1 MMKTLKQCHCT
12 QNQILLAERYGLHE
26 ANEVFSLYPFRYEE
40 MISKPFNQWQEKEK
54 VVFEGRLMTYPVT
67 TRFGKNKA
75 ITRFQVETED
85 NLLNITIFN
94 RPWNSNLKVGM
105 ILTIIGRYEGYNK
118 VTAMQYNTKPL
129 KGQLG
134 IIPVYPLKEGI
145 QQRSV
150 RALIKK
156 VFLECI
162 NEIEDFVPS
171 DIQIKYKL
179 MNKKM
184 ALRCI
189 HFPQN
194 SKEIQLAYRTLKY
207 EEFLRFHLAIA
218 IMKSSV
224 QEEVFSEGKKF
235 DRVVLNNLI
244 DELPFDFTLDQKKA
258 TEEILDDMEDNRV
271 MYRLVQG
278 DVGCGKTAVAW
289 VAMVACVMAKKQA
302 AMMAP
307 TEILA
312 KQHYE
317 SFMQL
322 SNGLPIKI
330 EVLYSALSAKK
341 KKEILEKL
349 KNHEIDILIG
359 THALIQDAVQFADL
373 GLVVADEQHRFG
385 VEQRK
390 KLKEKGNKVDFLL
403 MTATPIPRTLANTL
417 YGDMDISTIVTMP
430 KGRKPVITR
439 LIKENKL
446 DSLTDELIEALKSN
460 EQIYVICAAI
470 EESENYEAK
479 NVIEVQEEL
488 QVLFQ
493 GVAKCGILHGKMSSD
508 EKEEIMRQF
517 SENQIQILVSTTVVE
532 VGVNVVNAT
541 TMIIYD
547 AHRFGLSSLHQ
558 LRGRVQRGNKQ
569 GKCYLLTSSKDKDAL
584 KRLEILVNCSDGFEI
599 SMEDLKIRG
608 PGDILGIRQS
618 GLPGFVLGN
627 LIEDT
632 RIIDTARKDAQDI
645 LENQENIE
653 YLRCIEIIKKLNQNT
668 ASYMD

>member
-1 MMKTLKQCHCT
+1 MKTLKECHCT
-12 QNQILLAERYGLHE
+12 QNQILLAERYGLHD
-26 ANEVFSLYPFRYEE
+26 ANEVLSLYPFRYEE
-40 MISKPFNQWQEKEK
+40 MISKPFNQWQDKEK
-54 VVFEGRLMTYPVT
+54 IVFEGRLMTYPTT

-85 NLLNITIFN
+85 NLLAITIFN
-94 RPWNSNLKVGM
+94 RPWTNNLKVGM
-105 ILTIIGRYEGYNK
+105 MLTIIGRYEGYNK

-129 KGQLG
+129 NDQLG

-145 QQRSV
+145 QQRSIA
-150 RALIKK
+150 ALIKK
-156 VFLECI
+156 VFVASI
-162 NEIEDFVPS
+162 NEIEDFVPTEL
-171 DIQIKYKL
+171 QAKYKL

-189 HFPQN
+189 HFPQ
-194 SKEIQLAYRTLKY
+194 SIKEVQLAYRTLKY

-218 IMKSSV
+218 LMKASV
-224 QEEVFSEGKKF
+224 QEDTFTEGKKF
-235 DRVVLNNLI
+235 NRVIINNLI
-244 DELPFDFTLDQKKA
+244 DELPFEFTADQKKA
-258 TEEILDDMEDNRV
+258 TAEILDDMEDNHI

-289 VAMVACVMAKKQA
+289 VAMIACVMANQQA

-330 EVLYSALSAKK
+330 EVLYSALSTKK
-341 KKEILEKL
+341 KKEILDRL
-349 KNHEIDILIG
+349 ANHEIDILIG
-359 THALIQDAVQFADL
+359 THALIQDSVQFANL

-390 KLKEKGNKVDFLL
+390 KLKEKGKKVDFLL
-403 MTATPIPRTLANTL
+403 MSATPIPRTLANTL

-430 KGRKPVITR
+430 QGRKPVITK

-446 DSLTDELIEALKSN
+446 DSLTDELMQTLKSN
-460 EQIYVICAAI
+460 QQIYVVCAAI
-470 EESENYEAK
+470 EESEGYDAK
-479 NVIEVQEEL
+479 NVMEVQEEL
-488 QVLFQ
+488 QLLFQ
-493 GVAKCGILHGKMSSD
+493 GVAKCGILHGKMSSE
-508 EKEEIMRQF
+508 EKEEVMRQF
-517 SENQIQILVSTTVVE
+517 SDNQIQILVSTTVVE

-569 GKCYLLTSSKDKDAL
+569 GKCYLLTSSKDPDAL
-584 KRLEILVNCSDGFEI
+584 KRLEILVDCSDGFEI

-608 PGDILGIRQS
+608 PGDILGVRQS

-645 LENQENIE
+645 LANQDNAE
-653 YLRCIEIIKKLNQNT
+653 YFNCIETIKRLNQNT
-668 ASYMD
+668 ATYMD

>member
-1 MMKTLKQCHCT
+1 MKTLKECHCT
-12 QNQILLAERYGLHE
+12 QNQILLAERYGLHD
-26 ANEVFSLYPFRYEE
+26 ANEVLSLYPFRYEE

-54 VVFEGRLMTYPVT
+54 VVFEGRLMTYPTT

-85 NLLNITIFN
+85 NLLAITIFN
-94 RPWNSNLKVGM
+94 RPWTNNLKVGM
-105 ILTIIGRYEGYNK
+105 MLTIIGRYEGYNK

-129 KGQLG
+129 NEQLG
-134 IIPVYPLKEGI
+134 IIPIYPLKEGV
-145 QQRSV
+145 QQRSIT
-150 RALIKK
+150 ALIKK
-156 VFLECI
+156 VFVASI
-162 NEIEDFVPS
+162 NEIEDFVPTELQS
-171 DIQIKYKL
+171 KYKL

-189 HFPQN
+189 HFPQ
-194 SKEIQLAYRTLKY
+194 SIKEVQLAYRTLKY

-218 IMKSSV
+218 LMKASV
-224 QEEVFSEGKKF
+224 QEDTFSEGKKF
-235 DRVVLNNLI
+235 DRVIINNLI
-244 DELPFDFTLDQKKA
+244 DELPFEFTADQKKA
-258 TEEILDDMEDNRV
+258 TAEILDDMEDNHI

-289 VAMVACVMAKKQA
+289 VAMIACVMANQQA

-330 EVLYSALSAKK
+330 EVLYSALSTKK
-341 KKEILEKL
+341 KKEILDRL
-349 KNHEIDILIG
+349 ANHEIDILIG
-359 THALIQDAVQFADL
+359 THALIQDSVQFANL

-390 KLKEKGNKVDFLL
+390 KLKEKGKKVDFLL
-403 MTATPIPRTLANTL
+403 MSATPIPRTLANTL

-430 KGRKPVITR
+430 QGRKPVITK

-446 DSLTDELIEALKSN
+446 DSLTAELMQTLKN
-460 EQIYVICAAI
+460 NQQIYVVCAAI
-470 EESENYEAK
+470 EESEGYDAK
-479 NVIEVQEEL
+479 NVMEVQEEL
-488 QVLFQ
+488 QLLFQ
-493 GVAKCGILHGKMSSD
+493 GVAKCGILHGKMSSE
-508 EKEEIMRQF
+508 EKEEVMRQF

-569 GKCYLLTSSKDKDAL
+569 GKCYLLTSSKDPDAL
-584 KRLEILVNCSDGFEI
+584 KRLEILVHCSDGFEI

-608 PGDILGIRQS
+608 PGDILGVRQS

-645 LENQENIE
+645 LANQDNAE
-653 YLRCIEIIKKLNQNT
+653 YFNCIETIKRLNQNT
-668 ASYMD
+668 ATYMD